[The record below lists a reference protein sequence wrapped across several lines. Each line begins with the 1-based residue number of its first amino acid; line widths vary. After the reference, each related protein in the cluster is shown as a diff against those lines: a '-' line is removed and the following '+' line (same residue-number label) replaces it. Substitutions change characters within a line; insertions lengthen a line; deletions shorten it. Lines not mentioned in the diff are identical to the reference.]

1 MTALATLIETALYT
15 KLTGNASLAA
25 LATGGVYEALAPA
38 SVTNNWVV
46 FQYTGGGDMN
56 TSPRRDVNVVYRVEF
71 VSTDKATA
79 RTGAGHIDTA
89 LHNAELTIAGWEN
102 YRMVAEDLFAQ
113 TDTVDG
119 KQYYRRG
126 SFFRIRVDQV

>member
-1 MTALATLIETALYT
+1 MTAIATLIETALYS
-15 KLTGNASLAA
+15 KLTGNASLLA

-38 SVTNNWVV
+38 SVANNWVI

-71 VSTDKATA
+71 ISSDKATA
-79 RTGAGHIDTA
+79 RTGAGYIDDA
-89 LHNAELTIAGWEN
+89 LHNAELTVAGWEN

-119 KQYYRRG
+119 KQYFRRG
-126 SFFRIRVDQV
+126 AFYRLRVDKV